1 SYLRG
6 STATKRFKMHEPLA
20 DARAAKNGIRDERR
34 VFCQAL
40 VKPFVVSCELVEQSN
55 HGRLNFSRL
64 RISRSPFD
72 KLRANGKPLT

>member
-1 SYLRG
+1 LVPNEIGSYLRG

-40 VKPFVVSCELVEQSN
+40 GKQPVSHELAAAARDRAASSDLEQ
-55 HGRLNFSRL
+55 RL
-64 RISRSPFD
+64 I
-72 KLRANGKPLT
+72 G